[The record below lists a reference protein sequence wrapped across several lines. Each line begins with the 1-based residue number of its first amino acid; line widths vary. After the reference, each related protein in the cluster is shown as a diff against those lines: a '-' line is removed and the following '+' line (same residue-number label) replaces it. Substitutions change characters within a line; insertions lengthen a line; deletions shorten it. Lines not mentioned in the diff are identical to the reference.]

1 MPVTVTTG
9 EVDVAT
15 EEVGEFPLALAEA
28 AILVRCLLEA
38 GKCSLAAEWAHG
50 AASVG
55 VAATGT
61 AAHGVASAGLATT
74 GTAGIGVVAGIITM
88 VMTSFSSGIS
98 VFRGG
103 GAHIL
108 GVGATLTDIM
118 IIPIRTTTMA
128 MDTSMVTLAMVMGR
142 PAMITETATRM
153 EIPTTAAITA
163 ARAMEMTT
171 RLEVPAT
178 ATITAARATEM
189 ATRLEVPTT
198 AAITA
203 ARAMEMTIPPIQEWP
218 SCNADLRGLGIILA
232 RPMESWG
239 LQPGKQFTLSSATM
253 PNR

>member
-1 MPVTVTTG
+1 MPVTVATG
-9 EVDVAT
+9 EVAMAVAVAT

-50 AASVG
+50 AANTGVAATGAAAHGAANAGVAATGAAAHGAASVG
-55 VAATGT
+55 VAA
-61 AAHGVASAGLATT
+61 T

-108 GVGATLTDIM
+108 GAGATLTDIM

-128 MDTSMVTLAMVMGR
+128 MDTGMVTMAMVMGR

-153 EIPTTAAITA
+153 AA
-163 ARAMEMTT
+163 
-171 RLEVPAT
+171 
-178 ATITAARATEM
+178 ITAARATEM
-189 ATRLEVPTT
+189 ATRLEVPIT
-198 AAITA
+198 AARATEMATRLEVPITA
-203 ARAMEMTIPPIQEWP
+203 ARAMEMTILPIQE
-218 SCNADLRGLGIILA
+218 
-232 RPMESWG
+232 
-239 LQPGKQFTLSSATM
+239 
-253 PNR
+253 

>member
-1 MPVTVTTG
+1 MPVTVATTG
-9 EVDVAT
+9 EVAMAVAVAT

-50 AASVG
+50 AANAGVVTTGAAAHGAASVG
-55 VAATGT
+55 V
-61 AAHGVASAGLATT
+61 ATT

-103 GAHIL
+103 GVHIL
-108 GVGATLTDIM
+108 RAGATLTDIM

-128 MDTSMVTLAMVMGR
+128 MDTGMVTTAMVMGR
-142 PAMITETATRM
+142 PPMITEIATRL
-153 EIPTTAAITA
+153 AAITA
-163 ARAMEMTT
+163 GATEMAT
-171 RLEVPAT
+171 RLEVPTT
-178 ATITAARATEM
+178 AAITAARATEM

-203 ARAMEMTIPPIQEWP
+203 ARAMEMTIPPIQE
-218 SCNADLRGLGIILA
+218 
-232 RPMESWG
+232 
-239 LQPGKQFTLSSATM
+239 
-253 PNR
+253 